1 LFSVACC
8 IYWFPAYFV
17 CRRELQ
23 QMSGRAAAAEAAL
36 QQQAA
41 EYEQRLKQLQA
52 WYGKQ
57 AIVAGQLRK
66 GKKPADGSV
75 GFTNTNR

>member
-1 LFSVACC
+1 
-8 IYWFPAYFV
+8 
-17 CRRELQ
+17 
-23 QMSGRAAAAEAAL
+23 MSGRAAAAEAAL

-41 EYEQRLKQLQA
+41 EYEQRLEQLQA